1 MDKAPPDSSFDFV
14 LKVLRESNNEI
25 ELEACSKWTEK
36 DQESGMAVMDIEI
49 PSGFELDWDKVQRV
63 NFKFYP
69 CESGAIVVMIM
80 THGLRNMYWGMNSE
94 QSFLGDDKD
103 AMNTEVEGTRGI
115 FSNYSW
121 RPNRL

>member
-49 PSGFELDWDKVQRV
+49 PSGFELDWDKVQKV
-63 NFKFYP
+63 NFKFSL
-69 CESGAIVVMIM
+69 CKSVFDVMIM
-80 THGLRNMYWGMNSE
+80 THVLRNVFWGMNSE
-94 QSFLGDDKD
+94 QSF
-103 AMNTEVEGTRGI
+103 
-115 FSNYSW
+115 
-121 RPNRL
+121 